1 MASVNDRHPEYTAER
16 VAEWE
21 LMRDV
26 FTGESAIKSKGEI
39 YLPMPSGF
47 TALPD
52 KGAKAYA
59 SYKARAQVAEMLA
72 PTIAGMM
79 GIAHGVEIKIELPAG
94 LEYLWENADGKGTP
108 LEALHRRITRNLLL
122 SGRYGLLADAP
133 EAGGDPRLA
142 GYAAETIINW
152 DSELFVLDESGKTR
166 VGFAWSDV
174 KRFRVLNIVD
184 GRYWQDVYETDL
196 ASPARSIVPAAR
208 GGKAMDRVPFAVASS
223 VDLDPAIRTPPLI
236 GVARSV
242 IANYQ
247 LSADY
252 RHQLYMSGQETLV
265 VINGEAPEA
274 VGAGACIAIQGAEGV
289 TPDVKYVSPTCSGKH
304 PELFKVNEAGDA
316 GQMLRNRIQR
326 QLHGFTMGYSAGVK
340 RHTPGAAAGRLV
352 NNGAGYAP
360 GATSIAFDTGSGA
373 FVAGDLVSFDTGTE
387 KYVARATGATP
398 LIINAHGLKDAVADN
413 APINVSPAYTANMF
427 FHRSALLLAA
437 RAPAMPE
444 GGDSADDVT
453 TVQDPV
459 SGLTFQVA
467 LYRQYRQVKFEV
479 GLAWGVAAPN
489 GKHGGILLG

>member
-152 DSELFVLDESGKTR
+152 DTEFFVLDESGKTR
-166 VGFAWSDV
+166 DGFAWVDV

-208 GGKAMDRVPFAVASS
+208 GGKAMTRVPFAVASS

-289 TPDVKYVSPTCSGKH
+289 TPDVKYVSPTCSGIDAHLKAMEDNRTLAVMAGAKLLEQSDKVEESGKARSLRFRSETATLLSIVQSSCALLEMGLRH
-304 PELFKVNEAGDA
+304 AAVIAGSAPEEVIVHAPDTLAASELSPEDA
-316 GQMLRNRIQR
+316 AKLVDSWERGAISYDTLYA
-326 QLHGFTMGYSAGVK
+326 QLQKGGIASAE
-340 RHTPGAAAGRLV
+340 RTAQEEFALIERERDAREFDDDEEE
-352 NNGAGYAP
+352 P
-360 GATSIAFDTGSGA
+360 GATPQQTPP
-373 FVAGDLVSFDTGTE
+373 
-387 KYVARATGATP
+387 RAA
-398 LIINAHGLKDAVADN
+398 
-413 APINVSPAYTANMF
+413 
-427 FHRSALLLAA
+427 
-437 RAPAMPE
+437 
-444 GGDSADDVT
+444 
-453 TVQDPV
+453 
-459 SGLTFQVA
+459 
-467 LYRQYRQVKFEV
+467 
-479 GLAWGVAAPN
+479 
-489 GKHGGILLG
+489 